1 MSSTLWGVLAGGA
14 VALGAWSARRA
25 LVAGFVADV
34 RLRLGHPITAAPTR
48 WVWRPVRTGAERRR
62 LVADLPGALEDVA
75 RSLRSGTS
83 LRVALAEASSA
94 AAGPARSDLGVVVER
109 IDRGVP
115 VGAALDAWVV
125 RRPAAEVRLAV
136 AALGLGLD
144 AGYTSARTVDGVAAT
159 LRERAAVA
167 GEVAAQAAQ
176 ARLSALVIALLPV
189 AFTSWACLTD
199 GRIAGF
205 LLASPAGWACL
216 LGGVTLNVVGAAWM
230 ARIMRSVQ

>member
-1 MSSTLWGVLAGGA
+1 MSATAWGIVAAGA
-14 VALGAWSARRA
+14 VALCAWSARRA
-25 LVAGFVADV
+25 LCAVLVADV
-34 RLRLGHPITAAPTR
+34 RLRLHHPVATAPTR
-48 WVWRPVRTGAERRR
+48 WAWRPGRTGAERRR

-83 LRVALAEASSA
+83 LRVALAEASTA
-94 AAGPARSDLGVVVER
+94 AAGPARTDLGVVVER
-109 IDRGVP
+109 IDRGVS
-115 VGAALDAWVV
+115 VGSALDAWAV
-125 RRPAAEVRLAV
+125 RRRAPEVRLAV

-144 AGYTSARTVDGVAAT
+144 AGFTSARTVDGVAAT
-159 LRERAAVA
+159 LRERAALA

-176 ARLSALVIALLPV
+176 ARLSALVIVLLPA

-205 LLASPAGWACL
+205 LLASTAGWACL

-230 ARIMRSVQ
+230 ARIMRSVR

>member
-1 MSSTLWGVLAGGA
+1 VSALSLGLLVWIA

-25 LVAGFVADV
+25 IAVAFVADV
-34 RLRLGHPITAAPTR
+34 RLRLGHHVAAGRARRT
-48 WVWRPVRTGAERRR
+48 WRPVRLAAEHRR

-83 LRVALAEASSA
+83 LRVALAEASKA
-94 AAGPARSDLGVVVER
+94 AAGPARTDLGTVVARV
-109 IDRGVP
+109 DRGVSI
-115 VGAALDAWVV
+115 GEALDAWAV
-125 RRPAAEVRLAV
+125 RRPAAEVRLTV

-144 AGYTSARTVDGVAAT
+144 AGFTSARTIDGVAAT

-189 AFTSWACLTD
+189 AFTTWACLTD

-216 LGGVTLNVVGAAWM
+216 LGGVGLNVVGAAWM
-230 ARIMRSVQ
+230 ARIMRSVR